1 MGLRQVLPKHT
12 HRTFLAIHI
21 SRVGYQVISYNIDI
35 IMSMSRK
42 VTIHTSLATL
52 HGILSRVSL
61 TEQEIKQRLQNGRNL
76 EMLHANARERVK
88 KLEN

>member
-1 MGLRQVLPKHT
+1 
-12 HRTFLAIHI
+12 
-21 SRVGYQVISYNIDI
+21 
-35 IMSMSRK
+35 MSMSRK